1 MARVG
6 RPPLPMKVR
15 RVFWDAIGRGA
26 TVAQAATSAGVCT
39 WTGRRWVKQAGGV
52 RPRGSAVRAG
62 ALTFAERVRIAE
74 LVQEGMIPSRIARAL
89 GRPVSTIT
97 RELARGR
104 DSAGYY
110 LAGPAQARAEANAA
124 RPQPRKLATHPALL
138 AEVQARLDRKDSP
151 EQIAGRLRHDYP
163 DDPEMWVSHESIYK
177 ALYVQGKGA
186 LLTEVKEALRT
197 GRAVR
202 KPRTGPGR
210 ARGSTITG
218 LVSIS
223 ERPAEANDRAVP
235 GHWEG
240 DLIMGAGNT
249 SAVGTLVERS
259 TGFVMLLH
267 LSGDHTAATVAEAM
281 CQTVPK
287 IPEILWRS
295 LTWDRGSEMALHTMI
310 TQATGLPIYFAD
322 PYSPW
327 QRGTNE
333 NTNGLLRQYLPKGSD
348 LSFYGPGMLDQ
359 IAAELNSRPRKRHN
373 WATPAEMLDKLLT
386 NDNNEVA
393 PTA

>member
-6 RPPLPMKVR
+6 RPPLPMEVR
-15 RVFWDAIGRGA
+15 RVFWDAVGRGDSI
-26 TVAQAATSAGVCT
+26 AQAATSAGVCT

-97 RELARGR
+97 RELARGQ

-110 LAGPAQARAEANAA
+110 LAASAQARAEANAA
-124 RPQPRKLATHPALL
+124 RPQPRKLAANPALL

-151 EQIAGRLRHDYP
+151 EQIAGRLRHDFP

-223 ERPAEANDRAVP
+223 ERPAEADDRAVP

-249 SAVGTLVERS
+249 SAVGTLVERT

-281 CQTVPK
+281 CQAVPK

-295 LTWDRGSEMALHTMI
+295 LTWDRGSEMALHTTI
-310 TQATGLPIYFAD
+310 TDATGLPIYFAD

-348 LSFYGPGMLDQ
+348 LSFYGSGMLDQ

>member
-1 MARVG
+1 ME
-6 RPPLPMKVR
+6 VR
-15 RVFWDAIGRGA
+15 RVFWDAIRQGA
-26 TVAQAATSAGVCT
+26 SIPQAAASVGVAA
-39 WTGRRWVKQAGGV
+39 WTGRRWVKEAGGV
-52 RPRGSAVRAG
+52 KPRGSAVRPG
-62 ALTFAERVRIAE
+62 ALTFSDRVRIAE
-74 LVQEGMIPSRIARAL
+74 LVHEGMAPSRIARAL

-104 DSAGYY
+104 DRAGYY
-110 LAGPAQARAEANAA
+110 LAAPAQARAEANTA
-124 RPQPRKLATHPALL
+124 RPQQCKLAANPALL
-138 AEVQARLDRKDSP
+138 AQVQARLDRKDSP
-151 EQIAGRLRHDYP
+151 EQIAGRLRQDFP

-186 LLTEVKEALRT
+186 LLTEVKAALRT

-210 ARGSTITG
+210 TRGSNIAG

-223 ERPAEANDRAVP
+223 ERPAEADDRAIP

-240 DLIMGAGNT
+240 DLILGAGNT
-249 SAVGTLVERS
+249 SAVATLVERT

-281 CQTVPK
+281 CQAVPK
-287 IPEILWRS
+287 IPEVLWRS
-295 LTWDRGSEMALHTMI
+295 LTWDRGSEMALHTKI

-327 QRGTNE
+327 QRGSNE

-373 WATPAEMLDKLLT
+373 WATPAEMLDRLLT
-386 NDNNEVA
+386 NDNAEVA